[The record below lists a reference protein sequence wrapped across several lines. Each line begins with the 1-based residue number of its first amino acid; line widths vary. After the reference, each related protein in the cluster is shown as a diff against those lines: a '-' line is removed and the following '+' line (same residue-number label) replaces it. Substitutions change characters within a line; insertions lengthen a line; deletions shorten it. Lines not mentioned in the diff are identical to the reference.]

1 MTRAELEEALAQQQ
15 AANADLRAQLAQ
27 LRSAAEAA
35 PSFVPMSLLAYLLD
49 EQHTAIV
56 LADAEGRVQW
66 VNKGFT
72 ALCGLELAEVVGR
85 KPEQFLRPGLH
96 DAAVIATI
104 RRGLQRHEAFQY
116 EVANPRPGSGGWLR
130 VNVRPVSVAAD
141 GVVHFV
147 GLLEDITAWKQA
159 QLQQVDSERR
169 FRDLA
174 ENVPGVL
181 YEWRKQ
187 DDGPYFFDYVSPKVQ
202 ELFGIAPHE
211 LAHMTDFIHPEE
223 LEGFLQSLDEATQHR
238 APWAYEGR
246 LVVPGQPIRWLRG
259 SSSVSSLGPNWVTYS
274 GILLDVTPLKL
285 AESALR
291 ESDLRLGLA
300 MEGFGDGAWELNLRT
315 HHTTFSSEY
324 KAMLGYEGDDFPD
337 DYETWLAHVHP
348 DDLPPVLAIVRSYVQ
363 TGGKM
368 ATAEYRM
375 RCHDGTYKWVLS
387 RAVITAWDAAGRPL
401 MLSGLHSDISAQKDA
416 EKALDTSNQQLAA
429 VIAHFQDGL
438 VLEDEN
444 RRIVFTNEAFCQLL
458 EVPVAPARLHGRNGA
473 WLTEGSRKYVK
484 KPHQYV
490 ARIAALLRR
499 RQPATGDIIPLRD
512 GRTLQRAFTPI
523 FDGSRYV
530 GHLWKYEDITARI
543 KAEEDLKRREEK
555 YRGIIENMSLGLVE
569 ADLNDH
575 LLYANHSFCELTGY
589 CTEELAGQRLS
600 PLLLSGPDLELVEG
614 KLRTREHGISDSYE
628 IVVTTKTGE
637 RKWLLVSGAP
647 LYDDH
652 QRHIGSIGI
661 YLDVTIQKHLE
672 TSLREAKAQ
681 AESSTRAKQ
690 DFLANMSHEIRTPM
704 NAILGMSQLLAKTPL
719 AAPQANYLHAITA
732 SAENLLVII
741 NDILDLSKIEAG
753 QMAIEHIGFR
763 LESVCEQ
770 VKKTLQYKAEE
781 KGLTFIVRLDPA
793 MPEVVLGDP
802 FRLTQVLL
810 NLVGNAVKFT
820 EQGTVSIRC
829 QRLDHANPDEVLAEF
844 TVEDTGIGIELDY
857 LAHIFDDF
865 SQEDASVTRRFGGS
879 GLGLGISQKL
889 VHLLGGELQLE
900 SQKNHGTISRFTLRL
915 PVGSA
920 EHLSPKAPGNLE
932 GLQQELSGKQ
942 ILLVEDNLFN
952 RMLATSFLTNAGMS
966 VTEAPN
972 GQAAVDMA
980 RTQAFD
986 LILMDVH
993 MPIKNGYEA
1002 TRLLRQELGLTVPI
1016 IALTANAITGERT
1029 KCLAAGMNDYLTKPF
1044 QESEL
1049 LKMVHHW
1056 AVVAPVRAA
1065 G

>member
-1 MTRAELEEALAQQQ
+1 MTHAELEVALAQQQ
-15 AANADLRAQLAQ
+15 AANAALRAQLAVATAPP
-27 LRSAAEAA
+27 AAAY
-35 PSFVPMSLLAYLLD
+35 VPPSLLAYLLE
-49 EQHTAIV
+49 EQHTAVV
-56 LADAEGRVQW
+56 LTDGDGYVQW

-72 ALCGLELAEVVGR
+72 KLCGLEMSVVVGK
-85 KPEQFLRPGLH
+85 KPESFLRPSLR
-96 DAAVIATI
+96 DAATVAHI
-104 RRGLQRHEAFQY
+104 RDSLRGHEPFEY
-116 EVANPRPGSGGWLR
+116 EVVNPRPGSGGWLR
-130 VNVRPVSVAAD
+130 VNVRPVAGTDD

-147 GLLEDITAWKQA
+147 GLLEDITEWKQA
-159 QLQQVDSERR
+159 QLRLVDSERR

-181 YEWRKQ
+181 YEWRKKN
-187 DDGPYFFDYVSPKVQ
+187 DGTFYFDYVSPKVQ
-202 ELFGIAPHE
+202 ELFGIAPQE
-211 LAHMTDFIHPEE
+211 LSRMTDFIHPEE
-223 LEGFLQSLDEATQHR
+223 LEGFLQSLDDATRNR
-238 APWAYEGR
+238 APWVYEGR
-246 LVVPGQPIRWLRG
+246 IVVPGQPIRWLRG
-259 SSSVSSLGPNWVTYS
+259 SSIVTSFGPDWVTYS

-291 ESDLRLGLA
+291 DSNLRLGLA
-300 MEGFGDGAWELNLRT
+300 MEGFGDGGWELNLRT
-315 HHTTFSSEY
+315 HKISFSSEY
-324 KAMLGYEGDDFPD
+324 KAMLGYQEDDFPN
-337 DYETWLAHVHP
+337 DYENWLTHVHP
-348 DDLPPVLAIVRSYVQ
+348 DDLEQVQKIVRNYVLA
-363 TGGKM
+363 GGKM

-375 RCHDGTYKWVLS
+375 RCHDGNYKWVLS
-387 RAVITAWDAAGRPL
+387 RAAITVWDAAGQPL

-416 EKALDTSNQQLAA
+416 EEALDTSNQQLAA

-438 VLEDEN
+438 VLEDET

-458 EVPVAPARLHGRNGA
+458 EVPVAPAQLHGRNGA

-523 FDGSRYV
+523 FDGPRYI

-575 LLYANHSFCELTGY
+575 LLYANQSFCDMTGY
-589 CTEELAGQRLS
+589 CTDELAGQRLS
-600 PLLLSGPDLELVEG
+600 PLLLTGPDLELVES

-628 IVVTTKTGE
+628 IVVTTKAGE

-647 LYDDH
+647 LYDEH

-672 TSLREAKAQ
+672 TSLREAKVQ

-719 AAPQANYLHAITA
+719 AAPQASYLHAITA

-741 NDILDLSKIEAG
+741 NDILDLSKIDAG
-753 QMAIEHIGFR
+753 QLAIEHIGFSPG
-763 LESVCEQ
+763 SVCAQ

-781 KGLTFIVRLDPA
+781 KGLTFIANLDPA
-793 MPEVVLGDP
+793 MPEVALGDP
-802 FRLTQVLL
+802 FRLIQVLL

-829 QRLDHANPDEVLAEF
+829 QRLNHSNPDEALAEF
-844 TVEDTGIGIELDY
+844 TVEDTGIGIEAEY
-857 LAHIFDDF
+857 LSHIFDDF
-865 SQEDASVTRRFGGS
+865 SQEDSTVTRQFGGT
-879 GLGLGISQKL
+879 GLGLGISKKL
-889 VHLLGGELQLE
+889 VRLLGGELRIE
-900 SQKNHGTISRFTLRL
+900 SRKNHGTISRFTLRL
-915 PVGSA
+915 PVGTA
-920 EHLSPKAPGNLE
+920 HHLSTKDPGDLD
-932 GLQQELSGKQ
+932 GLQQELHGKH

-952 RMLATSFLTNAGMS
+952 RMLANSFLTNAGMS

-980 RTQAFD
+980 RTQVFD
-986 LILMDVH
+986 LILMDVQ

-1002 TRLLRQELGLTVPI
+1002 TRILRQEMGLTVPI
-1016 IALTANAITGERT
+1016 IALTANAITGERA

-1044 QESEL
+1044 QEVSL
-1049 LKMVHHW
+1049 LKMVYDW
-1056 AVVAPVRAA
+1056 AVVAPARAA
-1065 G
+1065 D

>member
-1 MTRAELEEALAQQQ
+1 MTRAELEVALAQQKT
-15 AANADLRAQLAQ
+15 ANAALRAQLAV
-27 LRSAAEAA
+27 SAAPAY
-35 PSFVPMSLLAYLLD
+35 VPPSLLAYLLE
-49 EQHTAIV
+49 EQHTAVV
-56 LADAEGRVQW
+56 LANGDGYVQW

-72 ALCGLELAEVVGR
+72 KLCGLELSAVAGQ
-85 KPEQFLRPGLH
+85 KPETFLRPTLR
-96 DAAVIATI
+96 DEALVAYIQDS
-104 RRGLQRHEAFQY
+104 LQRQEPFQY
-116 EVANPRPGSGGWLR
+116 EIINPQPGANGWLR
-130 VNVRPVSVAAD
+130 VSVRPVAATAD
-141 GVVHFV
+141 DVVHFV
-147 GLLEDITAWKQA
+147 GLLEDITEWKLA
-159 QLQQVDSERR
+159 QLQLVNNERR

-181 YEWRKQ
+181 YEWRKKN
-187 DDGPYFFDYVSPKVQ
+187 DGTYFFDYVSPKVQ
-202 ELFGIAPHE
+202 ELFGIAPPE
-211 LAHMTDFIHPEE
+211 LSRMTDFIHPEE
-223 LEGFLQSLDEATQHR
+223 LEGFLQSLDEATHNR

-246 LVVPGQPIRWLRG
+246 LVVPGQPIRWMRG
-259 SSSVSSLGPNWVTYS
+259 SSIVTGIGPDSVTYS

-291 ESDLRLGLA
+291 ESDLRLGMA
-300 MEGFGDGAWELNLRT
+300 IEGFGDGAWELNLRT
-315 HHTTFSSEY
+315 HRISFSSEY
-324 KAMLGYEGDDFPD
+324 KAMLGYESAGFPD
-337 DYETWLAHVHP
+337 EYETWLAHIHP
-348 DDLPPVLAIVRSYVQ
+348 DDLPQVLEVLRNYAQ

-375 RCHDGTYKWVLS
+375 RCHDGSYKWVLS
-387 RAVITAWDAAGRPL
+387 RATATAWDAGGKPL

-416 EKALDTSNQQLAA
+416 EEALGTSNQQLAA

-438 VLEDEN
+438 VLEDQN

-458 EVPVAPARLHGRNGA
+458 EVPVAPAHLHGRNGA

-512 GRTLQRAFTPI
+512 GRTLERAFTPI
-523 FDGSRYV
+523 FDGSRYI

-575 LLYANHSFCELTGY
+575 LLYANQSFCDMTGY
-589 CTEELAGQRLS
+589 CTDELAGQRLS
-600 PLLLSGPDLELVEG
+600 PLLLTGLDLELVEG
-614 KLRTREHGISDSYE
+614 KLRNREHGISDSYE
-628 IVVTTKTGE
+628 IVVTTKAGE

-647 LYDDH
+647 LYDEH
-652 QRHIGSIGI
+652 QLHIGSIGI
-661 YLDVTIQKHLE
+661 YLDVTLQKHLE
-672 TSLREAKAQ
+672 TRLREAKMQ

-719 AAPQANYLHAITA
+719 AAPQASYLHAITA

-741 NDILDLSKIEAG
+741 NDILDLSKIDAG
-753 QMAIEHIGFR
+753 QLAIEHIGFSPG
-763 LESVCEQ
+763 SVCVQ

-781 KGLTFIVRLDPA
+781 KGLTFIANLDPA

-810 NLVGNAVKFT
+810 NLVGNSVKFT
-820 EQGTVSIRC
+820 EQGRVSMRC
-829 QRLDHANPDEVLAEF
+829 RRLEHSNPNEVLAEF
-844 TVEDTGIGIELDY
+844 TVEDTGIGIDAEY
-857 LAHIFDDF
+857 LSHIFDDF
-865 SQEDASVTRRFGGS
+865 SQEDSTVTRRFGGT
-879 GLGLGISQKL
+879 GLGLGISKKL
-889 VHLLGGELQLE
+889 VHLLGGELRIE
-900 SQKNHGTISRFTLRL
+900 SRKNHGTISRFTLRL
-915 PVGSA
+915 PVGTA
-920 EHLSPKAPGNLE
+920 QHLSPKDPDDIE
-932 GLQQELSGKQ
+932 GLQQELHGKR
-942 ILLVEDNLFN
+942 IMLVEDNLFN

-980 RTQAFD
+980 LTQAFD
-986 LILMDVH
+986 LILMDVQ

-1002 TRLLRQELGLTVPI
+1002 TRILRQELGLTVPI
-1016 IALTANAITGERT
+1016 IALTANAITGERA

-1044 QESEL
+1044 QESSL
-1049 LKMVHHW
+1049 LKMVHDW
-1056 AVVAPVRAA
+1056 AVVAPDHAVE
-1065 G
+1065 

>member
-1 MTRAELEEALAQQQ
+1 MTRAELEVALAEQK
-15 AANADLRAQLAQ
+15 AANAALRAQLAVATAPTT
-27 LRSAAEAA
+27 AAY
-35 PSFVPMSLLAYLLD
+35 VPPSLLAYLLE
-49 EQHTAIV
+49 EQHTAVV
-56 LADAEGRVQW
+56 LTDGDGYVQW

-72 ALCGLELAEVVGR
+72 KICGLEMSAVAGKR
-85 KPEQFLRPGLH
+85 PESFLRPNLR
-96 DAAVIATI
+96 DEATVAHI
-104 RRGLQRHEAFQY
+104 RDSLRRREPFQY
-116 EVANPRPGSGGWLR
+116 EVVNPQPGSGGWLR
-130 VNVRPVSVAAD
+130 VNVRPVAATAD

-147 GLLEDITAWKQA
+147 GLLEDITEWKQA
-159 QLQQVDSERR
+159 QLRLVHSERR

-181 YEWRKQ
+181 YEWRKKN
-187 DDGPYFFDYVSPKVQ
+187 DGSFYFDYVSPKVQ

-211 LAHMTDFIHPEE
+211 LTRMNDFIHPDE
-223 LEGFLQSLDEATQHR
+223 LEGFLQSLDEATRHR
-238 APWAYEGR
+238 APWVYEGR
-246 LVVPGQPIRWLRG
+246 LVVPGQPIRWMRG
-259 SSSVSSLGPNWVTYS
+259 SSTVSRFGPDWVTYS
-274 GILLDVTPLKL
+274 GILLDVTPLRL

-315 HHTTFSSEY
+315 HHITFSSEY
-324 KAMLGYEGDDFPD
+324 KAMLGYGGEGFPNE
-337 DYETWLAHVHP
+337 YETWLAHAHP
-348 DDLPPVLAIVRSYVQ
+348 DDLPQVVEIVRNYVK

-375 RCHDGTYKWVLS
+375 RCLDGSYKWVLS
-387 RAVITAWDAAGRPL
+387 RAAITAWDAAGQPL

-416 EKALDTSNQQLAA
+416 EEALDTSNQQLAT

-458 EVPVAPARLHGRNGA
+458 KVPVAPARLHGRNGA

-499 RQPATGDIIPLRD
+499 RQPATGDIITLRD

-543 KAEEDLKRREEK
+543 KAQEDLKRREEK

-575 LLYANHSFCELTGY
+575 LLYANHSFCDMTGY

-600 PLLLSGPDLELVEG
+600 PLLLSGPDLELVER

-628 IVVTTKTGE
+628 IVVTTKAGE
-637 RKWLLVSGAP
+637 RKWLMVSGAP

-661 YLDVTIQKHLE
+661 YLDVTLQKHLE
-672 TSLREAKAQ
+672 TSLREAKLQ

-690 DFLANMSHEIRTPM
+690 EFLANMSHEIRTPM
-704 NAILGMSQLLAKTPL
+704 NAILGMSQLLTKTPL
-719 AAPQANYLHAITA
+719 VAPQASYLHAITA

-741 NDILDLSKIEAG
+741 NDILDLSKIDAG
-753 QMAIEHIGFR
+753 QLAIEHIGFSPER
-763 LESVCEQ
+763 VCAQ

-781 KGLTFIVRLDPA
+781 KGLTFSVTLDPA
-793 MPEVVLGDP
+793 LPEVVLGDP
-802 FRLTQVLL
+802 FRITQVLL
-810 NLVGNAVKFT
+810 NLAGNSVKFT

-829 QRLDHANPDEVLAEF
+829 QLLEHPNPDEVLAEF
-844 TVEDTGIGIELDY
+844 TVEDTGIGIEAEY
-857 LAHIFDDF
+857 LSHIFDDF
-865 SQEDASVTRRFGGS
+865 SQEDSTVTRRFGGT

-889 VHLLGGELQLE
+889 VQLLGGELRIE
-900 SQKNHGTISRFTLRL
+900 SRKNHGTVSRFTLCL
-915 PVGSA
+915 PVGNA
-920 EHLSPKAPGNLE
+920 GHLSSKDPGDLE
-932 GLQQELSGKQ
+932 GLQQELHGKH

-972 GQAAVDMA
+972 GQAAVELA

-986 LILMDVH
+986 LILMDVQ

-1016 IALTANAITGERT
+1016 IALTANAITGERA
-1029 KCLAAGMNDYLTKPF
+1029 KCLAVGMNDYLTKPF
-1044 QESEL
+1044 QEFSL
-1049 LKMVHHW
+1049 LKMVHDW
-1056 AVVAPVRAA
+1056 AVAAPVGPAA
-1065 G
+1065 D